1 MEVIKTDC
9 GLCINSCGIDAYVEN
24 GKLVKVEGEGELAE

>member
-24 GKLVKVEGEGELAE
+24 GKLLRWKVRRRTG